1 VFTGMKLLSGFF
13 LLLFFISQA
22 LAQEFDSINVLT
34 KQFSAKYYGGNFLVY
49 DCYAQHWVCTE
60 KDAVAECLKNRER
73 AILLKD
79 EILPC
84 AVVQEFQDIQKCVI
98 ANQKLVDNP
107 HQTRFCYH
115 PDVFK
120 RLILFE

>member
-1 VFTGMKLLSGFF
+1 MKLLCSFFYILLIFSGA
-13 LLLFFISQA
+13 Q
-22 LAQEFDSINVLT
+22 AQERDSLNVLT
-34 KQFSAKYYGGNFLVY
+34 KQFSAKYFGGNILIY

-60 KDAVAECLKNRER
+60 KDAAADCKKDRDR

-84 AVVQEFQDIQKCVI
+84 AIVQEFQDIQQCVI
-98 ANQKLVDNP
+98 ANQKLVDQP

-120 RLILFE
+120 RMILFQ

>member
-1 VFTGMKLLSGFF
+1 MKLLYSF
-13 LLLFFISQA
+13 FFILHIMTGAYSQ
-22 LAQEFDSINVLT
+22 ENDSINILT
-34 KQFSAKYYGGNFLVY
+34 KQFSAKYFGGNFLVY

-60 KDAVAECLKNRER
+60 KDAVADCQKSRER

-84 AVVQEFQDIQKCVI
+84 SVVQEFQDIQQCVL
-98 ANQKLVDNP
+98 ANQKLVNQP

-120 RLILFE
+120 RMILFQ